1 MKYHPSTYMIT
12 APMIVK
18 GLFDSQSSE
27 ALLLEKAAC
36 GKIRLVAK
44 PIEWNKILWL
54 LVNTF
59 KDSAGKP
66 IIIGVKL
73 GEIHKALPVE
83 FR

>member
-1 MKYHPSTYMIT
+1 MKYHPRTYLIT

-18 GLFDSQSSE
+18 GLFDEKSTE

-54 LVNTF
+54 LVNTL
-59 KDSAGKP
+59 KDDAGKP
-66 IIIGVKL
+66 LIAGAKL

>member
-1 MKYHPSTYMIT
+1 MKYHPRTYLIT

-18 GLFDSQSSE
+18 GLFDEKSTE

-36 GKIRLVAK
+36 GKIRLIAK

-54 LVNTF
+54 LVNTL
-59 KDSAGKP
+59 KDDAGKP
-66 IIIGVKL
+66 LIVGAKL